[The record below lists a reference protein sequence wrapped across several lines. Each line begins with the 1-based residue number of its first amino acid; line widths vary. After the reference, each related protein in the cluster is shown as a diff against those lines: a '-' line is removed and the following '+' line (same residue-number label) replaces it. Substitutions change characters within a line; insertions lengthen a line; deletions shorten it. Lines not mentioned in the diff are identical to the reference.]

1 MGTPSTTR
9 TIDATTEPLSVNEVK
24 DHLRIETDDDDN
36 VIASLINEAR
46 DYVERITGRALI
58 TQTWTMNIDSLPEC
72 IYVPHAPLQSV
83 TSIQYQDENNATQTL
98 SSALY
103 TVDTKAE
110 PGRIF
115 QAYNQSYPST
125 YSDLNAVTITY
136 VAGYGS
142 AATDVPETYKRA
154 IKLYC
159 EKMFDMPGAAYGDA
173 LNNALDSLLS
183 HHKVDSIAL

>member
-9 TIDATTEPLSVNEVK
+9 TIDATSEPVSVNQVK
-24 DHLRIETDDDDN
+24 DHLRIETNDDDN
-36 VIASLINEAR
+36 EIASLINEAR
-46 DYVERITGRALI
+46 NYVERITGRALI
-58 TQTWTMNIDSLPEC
+58 TQTWTMNLDSLPEC

-136 VAGYGS
+136 VAGYGGAS
-142 AATDVPETYKRA
+142 DVPETYKRI

-159 EKMFDMPGAAYGDA
+159 EKMFDMPGAAYG
-173 LNNALDSLLS
+173 NALDSALESLLS
-183 HHKVDSIAL
+183 HHKVESIAL